1 MHRRHFDKTYA
12 SSLNH
17 IVILR
22 NHNTMS
28 TDPGQNPTSS
38 SSSKVIYKRR
48 RWDSSACTT
57 DKKMPVLVPVALLDA
72 TVVMRK
78 HQRRVKGKK
87 DSDLSGKVCSGTL
100 DPCLETKNLVQ
111 KGTPEV
117 KDNNHLED
125 EKHVKVSENA
135 TENCSQEGTTGTTN
149 GCVGKGISDDFGEE
163 DGKVEVIP
171 VSLNAPVPGHGGT
184 KLLVLDLN
192 GLLVD
197 IRQANRVGK
206 KSDFRVNGK
215 PAFKRPFCDDF
226 LRFCFQNFKI
236 GIWSSRK
243 RQYVTKVVDIIMG
256 DLKHDILFCWDQSEC
271 TETGCRA
278 LENVHKQLLFK
289 DLRKIWERTGSNL
302 PFEKGEYSPSNTLLV
317 DDSPYKALCN
327 PPHTAIFPVPY
338 SFDDADDNSLGPGGK
353 LRCYLEG
360 LIKAD
365 DVQCYVRDNPFGQPA
380 ISYGHDLWDFYSKI
394 LENLDKKKTN

>member
-38 SSSKVIYKRR
+38 NSSKVIYKRR
-48 RWDSSACTT
+48 RWDSSTCTT
-57 DKKMPVLVPVALLDA
+57 DRKMPVLVPVALLDA

-100 DPCLETKNLVQ
+100 GPGLETKNLVQ

-135 TENCSQEGTTGTTN
+135 TENCSQEDTTGTTN
-149 GCVGKGISDDFGEE
+149 GSVGKGISDDFGEE

-171 VSLNAPVPGHGGT
+171 VSLNAPVPGHGGK

-197 IRQANRVGK
+197 IRQVNRAGK

-215 PAFKRPFCDDF
+215 PGNLFISVVFILK
-226 LRFCFQNFKI
+226 
-236 GIWSSRK
+236 
-243 RQYVTKVVDIIMG
+243 YVSP
-256 DLKHDILFCWDQSEC
+256 LF
-271 TETGCRA
+271 
-278 LENVHKQLLFK
+278 
-289 DLRKIWERTGSNL
+289 
-302 PFEKGEYSPSNTLLV
+302 
-317 DDSPYKALCN
+317 
-327 PPHTAIFPVPY
+327 
-338 SFDDADDNSLGPGGK
+338 
-353 LRCYLEG
+353 
-360 LIKAD
+360 
-365 DVQCYVRDNPFGQPA
+365 
-380 ISYGHDLWDFYSKI
+380 
-394 LENLDKKKTN
+394 